1 MWESNPPPNVNST
14 ACRDTDGNFWH
25 REQCKAAL
33 MDCEMDC
40 GFFVQHLLNS
50 SGPECAA
57 ASAAYF
63 MKRHDP
69 STENNWITSCLLTNR
84 ELSRGHGYPVKRQ
97 VFWVQHAP
105 ARAFSSREF
114 RSARVALTIK
124 PESHSA
130 TAKPLAHYSLSRY
143 SPGTSSCGT
152 SCV

>member
-1 MWESNPPPNVNST
+1 RIGPQFLTVFCDPT
-14 ACRDTDGNFWH
+14 HQGDGWMS
-25 REQCKAAL
+25 Q
-33 MDCEMDC
+33 
-40 GFFVQHLLNS
+40 
-50 SGPECAA
+50 
-57 ASAAYF
+57 
-63 MKRHDP
+63 KRHDP